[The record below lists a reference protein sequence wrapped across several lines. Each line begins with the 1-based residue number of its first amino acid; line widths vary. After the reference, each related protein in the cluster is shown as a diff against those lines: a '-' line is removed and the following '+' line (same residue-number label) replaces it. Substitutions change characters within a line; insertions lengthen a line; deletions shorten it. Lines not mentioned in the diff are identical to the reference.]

1 LVLAWSA
8 LNIQFPLESI
18 TLYISSALLNW
29 KIPTGFDLNITLKG
43 LIPPFHSNKLHLPFT
58 NTRDAI
64 WWRHV
69 TGGNNIY
76 DSCGRMY
83 TIQRHKFLLNVIND
97 IFFNRWFEEIWLVI
111 WQRLDFKQTF
121 NIFISFHYIVLTYI
135 RIKWMSLMIFSG
147 EKQLMH
153 SSIKVNY
160 YTSYCRQ
167 FG

>member
-1 LVLAWSA
+1 MK
-8 LNIQFPLESI
+8 
-18 TLYISSALLNW
+18 SSYW
-29 KIPTGFDLNITLKG
+29 KIPPLQKRFLLLKELNYAIESQEG
-43 LIPPFHSNKLHLPFT
+43 WCHLT
-58 NTRDAI
+58 NE
-64 WWRHV
+64 

-76 DSCGRMY
+76 DSCRRMY

-121 NIFISFHYIVLTYI
+121 NIFISFDFFAYT

-160 YTSYCRQ
+160 WIPKLLLQTIWI
-167 FG
+167 